1 MITRL
6 SVDARKVVLTS
17 AAEEARR
24 RGDRRLGTDH
34 LLLGL
39 LHDASSTVAKAL
51 GTDLESARDAADA
64 LDRAALAAV
73 GVDVAHLGDPT
84 RPVFSR
90 RLLPLTSGSR
100 AVIKTALDET
110 RRAGSRR
117 IEARQFLLALLDR
130 QRPDPAAE
138 LLQALGVDPA
148 QVRERLEGQEE

>member
-51 GTDLESARDAADA
+51 RTDLESARDAADA

-73 GVDVAHLGDPT
+73 GVEFAHLGDPT
-84 RPVFSR
+84 QPVFSR
-90 RLLPLTSGSR
+90 RLLPLTSGAR
-100 AVIKTALDET
+100 AVIKTALEET
-110 RRAGSRR
+110 RRAGSKR

-138 LLQALGVDPA
+138 LLQALGVDPS
-148 QVRERLEGQEE
+148 QVRDRLEGRKE